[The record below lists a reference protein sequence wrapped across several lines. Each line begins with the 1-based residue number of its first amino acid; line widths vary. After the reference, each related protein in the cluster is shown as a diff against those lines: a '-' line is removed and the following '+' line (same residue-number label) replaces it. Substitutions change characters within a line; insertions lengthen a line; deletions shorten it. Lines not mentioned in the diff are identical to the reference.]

1 MTLASLS
8 SGRLALPVA
17 MALARWVPER
27 PLLRLAD
34 ALADRFASESSFA
47 VMAVRANQGVVRGL
61 SKDDPEIDRAVH
73 AVFRSAG
80 RGHIALFRAL
90 ARGRQALM
98 SGCDVSADLMERIGS
113 ARSLGRGLMLV
124 GPHVSAFD
132 FFLLT
137 IAARGYPLQAIS
149 PANPT
154 ATYVLQ
160 NALRTKFGAE
170 TTPASPEAVKAAI
183 HRLTTGGIVGTG
195 MDRPAPKG
203 DWIEFFG
210 QPAYLPTGFA
220 RLAIRT
226 NSLVLPGVVL
236 PDGPGH
242 YRAEALELLEPPTA
256 RTDEA
261 ALGLARE
268 VLRRMEPVIR
278 AYADDWLMFHPVW
291 PDA

>member
-8 SGRLALPVA
+8 SGRLALPA
-17 MALARWVPER
+17 AIALARWVPER

-34 ALADRFASESSFA
+34 TLADRFASETSPA
-47 VMAVRANQGVVRGL
+47 VMGTRANQAVVRGL
-61 SKDDPEIDRAVH
+61 SKDDPEIDRAVR

-80 RGHIALFRAL
+80 RGHVALFRAL

-98 SGCDVSADLMERIGS
+98 SGCDVAPELMERIEI
-113 ARSLGRGLMLV
+113 ARRAGRGLVLV

-137 IAARGYPLQAIS
+137 IAARGYPMQAIS

-154 ATYVLQ
+154 ATYRLQ
-160 NALRTKFGAE
+160 NELRTKFGAE
-170 TTPASPEAVKAAI
+170 TTPASREAVKAAI
-183 HRLTTGGIVGTG
+183 DRLTNGGIVGTG

-210 QPAYLPTGFA
+210 RQAFLPTGFA
-220 RLAIRT
+220 KLAIRT
-226 NSLVLPGVVL
+226 NSMLLPGVVL

-242 YRAEALELLEPPTA
+242 YRAEALELLEPPTE
-256 RTDEA
+256 RTEEA
-261 ALGLARE
+261 AHGLARE
-268 VLRRMEPVIR
+268 VLRQMEPVIR
-278 AYADDWLMFHPVW
+278 ANADDWLMFHAVW
-291 PDA
+291 PGA